1 MSGRRNGRQ
10 FYNRLLNSALH
21 ERKQKEAE
29 KGQTQADS
37 GRIQWTGPSGAE
49 RDRFAFTGSAGRQ
62 NGGGSGSGTEKR
74 TGRGRRKARS
84 REAVGETKRGERR
97 RNRSARP
104 ASSCKKAGCGTVGR
118 RSLFFRF
125 VAFRLQK
132 FFYLCAVEKGLVPKC
147 GRSGGFLPVEAG
159 RSRFGKIREKRF
171 YKHIR
176 LWTRKI

>member
-1 MSGRRNGRQ
+1 MRESKKRPKRGRHRRIPGGFSGQGPPAR
-10 FYNRLLNSALH
+10 
-21 ERKQKEAE
+21 
-29 KGQTQADS
+29 S
-37 GRIQWTGPSGAE
+37 GIGSPSP
-49 RDRFAFTGSAGRQ
+49 DRPGGKT
-62 NGGGSGSGTEKR
+62 GGGSRSGTEKR

-171 YKHIR
+171 YKNIR